1 MMIEKLFESSN
12 LLSKNSFNKQK
23 EETLNNLYKILQSK
37 LLDKSLKKSEKY
49 TFSLIQIMKDI
60 DLELDIRKL
69 NKKS

>member
-1 MMIEKLFESSN
+1 MNIEKLFESSN